1 MATTNATITLQSSGI
16 GSQPLSLS
24 KSMTLYKLGTTTGL
38 DQTTG
43 LSRLITEATTNVIL
57 LDTVAG
63 PRAALGSKNG
73 KVYIKNCSTTD
84 TEYIVITINATIMGR
99 LYAGDFAFFPWS
111 ESDAGGNI
119 EIAPSVA
126 TPMTIEYMHIHEGIT
141 LTSA

>member
-1 MATTNATITLQSSGI
+1 MATTTASITLQSSGI
-16 GSQPLSLS
+16 GSNALSLT
-24 KSMTLYKLGTTTGL
+24 KTMTLNKLGTTTGL

-43 LSRLITEATTNVIL
+43 FARLVTEANTNVIL

-73 KVYIKNCSTTD
+73 KVFIKNCSTTD
-84 TEYIVITINATIMGR
+84 SEYIIVTKGGNVIGR
-99 LYAGDFAFFPWS
+99 LYAGDWAFFPWS
-111 ESDAGGNI
+111 ESDAAGNI

-141 LTSA
+141 LASA